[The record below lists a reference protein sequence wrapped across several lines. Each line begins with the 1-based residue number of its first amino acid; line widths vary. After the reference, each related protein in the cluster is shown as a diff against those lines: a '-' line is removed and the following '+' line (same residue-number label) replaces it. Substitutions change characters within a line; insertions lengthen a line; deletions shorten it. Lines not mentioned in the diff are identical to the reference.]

1 MKIFRFDREA
11 GKNIESYN
19 SSGLTI
25 SRVAHLFREAV
36 IGCAYLSAGGTI
48 GNHQAAI
55 PQLFLVVRG
64 KGWVRSEE
72 SERTSIKAGQA
83 AYWEQGEWHESGTN
97 SGMTVIIVEGVNFDP
112 AELMSLA

>member
-11 GKNIESYN
+11 GKHIDSYN

-36 IGCAYLSAGGTI
+36 VGCAYLSSEGTI
-48 GNHQAAI
+48 GYHQAAI

-64 KGWVRSEE
+64 KGWVRGEE
-72 SERTSIKAGQA
+72 SDRTPIQEGQA
-83 AYWEQGEWHESGTN
+83 AYWEQGEWHESGTDL
-97 SGMTVIIVEGVNFDP
+97 GMTAIIIEAVNFDP
-112 AELMSLA
+112 AELMSLV